1 MVWLLNEQGHQFFL
15 SSSNLF
21 PFPLRDYPAFATDL
35 QSLCWGCMSLFAIS
49 GYLTSGFM
57 ITTYG
62 SIVMFRLL
70 IISSIVIII
79 TGSMNWFGD
88 VNKRE
93 AKSLP
98 KHEFH
103 SMSSDRQLGTSEN
116 SSHTTCLCGLITVDK
131 TFLENHTS
139 LFFIGT
145 FIPFLAILIS
155 TLMLFFS
162 SWYARLAIVLLIW
175 TTVVISFYLTA
186 YYSGLPAVANAGLF
200 IFLSNSIT
208 PDIETAMFYWYTNSP
223 EGPQFTPQFVGYI
236 SGIAFAAMFLG
247 ILIYNRYLSSWKYR
261 TIFSVTML
269 FLALMGLIDVILV
282 KRWNLS
288 VGVPDEI
295 LILGD
300 SALSPMARRFY
311 VMPLFILA
319 AKVCPHGAEAT
330 VFSLLTA
337 LGNFGSSI
345 SAYSGSLVLS
355 YFDVSDDNYENL
367 VTVIILK
374 CCCRLVPILLIPFLI
389 PDGSP
394 YSSDADSKG
403 HKGDEEKDIDGFVK
417 NVLHEEKKSVGGLEL
432 QRNGEHDL
440 TTNGLFDTLQEKIV
454 NRSKSRKGY
463 VGVQLDSSEHS
474 QISEPSLSSRSMT
487 SQSSSAPLQ
496 SRSSGGN
503 HSTSLMDLSDD
514 ETSDSNGGGP
524 LPFFRSPYDSS
535 ADRRLRHVD
544 QLKITTLK
552 DQS

>member
-1 MVWLLNEQGHQFFL
+1 
-15 SSSNLF
+15 
-21 PFPLRDYPAFATDL
+21 
-35 QSLCWGCMSLFAIS
+35 MSLFAIS

-70 IISSIVIII
+70 IISSVVIII
-79 TGSMNWFGD
+79 TGAMNWFGD
-88 VNKRE
+88 VNK
-93 AKSLP
+93 SLP
-98 KHEFH
+98 KKEF
-103 SMSSDRQLGTSEN
+103 SSVSSKSQSSVSGD
-116 SSHTTCLCGLITVDK
+116 SSHTTCFCGLITVDK

-155 TLMLFFS
+155 TLMLLFS
-162 SWYARLAIVLLIW
+162 SWYARLVIVLMIW
-175 TTVVISFYLTA
+175 TTVVLSFYLTA

-261 TIFSVTML
+261 TIFAMTML
-269 FLALMGLIDVILV
+269 FLALMGLIDVVLV
-282 KRWNLS
+282 KRLNLT
-288 VGVPDEI
+288 VGIPDEI

-355 YFDVSDDNYENL
+355 YFDVNDQNYDNL

-394 YSSDADSKG
+394 YSSDD
-403 HKGDEEKDIDGFVK
+403 HKEHVSGEDVEGSVR
-417 NVLHEEKKSVGGLEL
+417 NVLHKDRNGGSDVEL
-432 QRNGEHDL
+432 QRQRQEQWENGKNDQT
-440 TTNGLFDTLQEKIV
+440 TTNGLFDTLQEKIA
-454 NRSKSRKGY
+454 NRSRSKKGY
-463 VGVQLDSSEHS
+463 LGVQLDSSEHS
-474 QISEPSLSSRSMT
+474 QMSEPSLSSRSMT
-487 SQSSSAPLQ
+487 SQSSTAPLQ
-496 SRSSGGN
+496 SRSVGSNGN

-514 ETSDSNGGGP
+514 ESPDTNEGVF
-524 LPFFRSPYDSS
+524 PFFRSPHDSS
-535 ADRRLRHVD
+535 ADRRSRHID
-544 QLKITTLK
+544 QLKIKTAK
-552 DQS
+552 DQSG